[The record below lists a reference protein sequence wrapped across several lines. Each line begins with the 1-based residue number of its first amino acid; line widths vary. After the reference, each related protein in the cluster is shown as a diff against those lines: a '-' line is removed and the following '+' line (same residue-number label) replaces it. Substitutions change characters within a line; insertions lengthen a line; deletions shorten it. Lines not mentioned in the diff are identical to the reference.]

1 MLSFSEEL
9 QFFKVIFPL
18 ILRRT
23 NETSDR
29 NHVWEEMYYNMKW
42 IRNLKLG
49 KRENACHKILTDQ
62 GTLLP

>member
-18 ILRRT
+18 ILKGT
-23 NETSDR
+23 KWDFDR
-29 NHVWEEMYYNMKW
+29 NHVWEEMYSNMKW
-42 IRNLKLG
+42 TRNLKLG
-49 KRENACHKILTDQ
+49 KRENAGHKILTDQ